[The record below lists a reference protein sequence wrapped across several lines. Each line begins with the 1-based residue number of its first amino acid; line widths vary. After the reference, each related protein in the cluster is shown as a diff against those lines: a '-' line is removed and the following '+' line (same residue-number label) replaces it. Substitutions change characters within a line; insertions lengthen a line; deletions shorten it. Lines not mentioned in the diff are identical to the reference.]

1 MHQTPLVIPFLCHL
15 SATSYSISLHL
26 ILGDITQKLGLQYKL
41 PLLIFLTALKG
52 LIILPPHRLVALSAS
67 NIPYNMSAS
76 GHVALGGFACG
87 YIYDVVEEVGFAVL
101 AAEILQVCQSTM
113 VKTLSHSMYP

>member
-1 MHQTPLVIPFLCHL
+1 
-15 SATSYSISLHL
+15 
-26 ILGDITQKLGLQYKL
+26 
-41 PLLIFLTALKG
+41 
-52 LIILPPHRLVALSAS
+52 
-67 NIPYNMSAS
+67 MSAG

-113 VKTLSHSMYP
+113 VKSLSHSMYP

>member
-1 MHQTPLVIPFLCHL
+1 MHQTLL
-15 SATSYSISLHL
+15 ATPSYSISLSPP
-26 ILGDITQKLGLQYKL
+26 LGDITQKLGLQYKL
-41 PLLIFLTALKG
+41 PLLIFLTALKS
-52 LIILPPHRLVALSAS
+52 LIILPPYRLVALSAS
-67 NIPYNMSAS
+67 NIPYNMSAG
-76 GHVALGGFACG
+76 GHVAFRGFACG